1 MRYERTNRND
11 MRRASEYDGSMEMGM
26 MGMMGMMKMMEMM
39 DGSARTTHGGTI
51 FVAV

>member
-11 MRRASEYDGSMEMGM
+11 MRKASEYDGSMEMGM
-26 MGMMGMMKMMEMM
+26 MGMMEMMGMM
-39 DGSARTTHGGTI
+39 DGSARTTHGGMI